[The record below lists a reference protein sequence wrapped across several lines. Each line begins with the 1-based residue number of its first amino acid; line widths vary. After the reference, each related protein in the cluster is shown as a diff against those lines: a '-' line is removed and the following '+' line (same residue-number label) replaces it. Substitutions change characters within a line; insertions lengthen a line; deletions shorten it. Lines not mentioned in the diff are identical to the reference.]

1 METKLV
7 LWITACMVFMLSFM
21 YVTVSFIASFVQY

>member
-7 LWITACMVFMLSFM
+7 MWTTGCMVFMLSFM
-21 YVTVSFIASFVQY
+21 YFMVTIISSFVN

>member
-7 LWITACMVFMLSFM
+7 MWTCVCMVFMLSFM
-21 YVTVSFIASFVQY
+21 YGAMNLIASYVH

>member
-7 LWITACMVFMLSFM
+7 LWTTGCMAFMLSFM
-21 YVTVSFIASFVQY
+21 YVMVSIISSIVN

>member
-7 LWITACMVFMLSFM
+7 LWTTGCMVFMLSFM
-21 YVTVSFIASFVQY
+21 YAMVSIISNFVN